1 MCSSISRPW
10 RDSWSLGEKGEG
22 SPNASEVLWG
32 GKISYSPRAL
42 FSGLW
47 GGGGGRESCF
57 PNQKPLLGVGALG
70 FLLRIVST
78 LQFPDHGTPP
88 QVSSFPKERGG
99 GVQHN

>member
-32 GKISYSPRAL
+32 GKIFYSPRAL

-47 GGGGGRESCF
+47 GGGGGGSPASQTR
-57 PNQKPLLGVGALG
+57 NR
-70 FLLRIVST
+70 FL
-78 LQFPDHGTPP
+78 
-88 QVSSFPKERGG
+88 E
-99 GVQHN
+99 